1 MQEEKFV
8 GTWKLLTLELHL
20 SDGTVMEPYG
30 DSPMGMFMADNNHNY
45 VGQLMKPN
53 RKEFEADNQ
62 FGGTPDEIKEAFEG
76 YTAYFGTFEVT
87 NDKTL
92 VNNVEGSMYPNWIGG
107 EQIRYYKFYD
117 NFLEL
122 HTPPMK
128 KGDTEFT
135 GVLKW
140 ERVT

>member
-8 GTWKLLTLELHL
+8 GTWKLLSLEIPLA
-20 SDGTVMEPYG
+20 DGSVMEPYG
-30 DSPMGMFMADNNHNY
+30 DTPMGMAMFDHNNNF
-45 VGQLMKPN
+45 VAQIMKPK
-53 RKEFEADNQ
+53 RKEFEANHQ
-62 FGGTPDEIKEAFEG
+62 LEGTPEEIKEAFEG
-76 YTAYFGTFEVT
+76 YSAYFGTFEVT
-87 NDKTL
+87 DDKTL

-128 KGDTEFT
+128 KGYTEYT
-135 GVLKW
+135 VVMKW